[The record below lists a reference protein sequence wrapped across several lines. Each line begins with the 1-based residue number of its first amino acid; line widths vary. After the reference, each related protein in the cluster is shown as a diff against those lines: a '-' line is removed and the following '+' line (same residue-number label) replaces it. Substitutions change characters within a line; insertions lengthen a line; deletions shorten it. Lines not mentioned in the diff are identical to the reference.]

1 MSGCSKSD
9 FEIRGKIGEGLCW
22 MVFFTCSRFGEVY
35 AADDRNTGKVVA
47 IQKVRVT
54 LEDKD
59 IERESQ
65 ILKECESPFIVKY
78 HNAFQ
83 GDSEL
88 WVRDVCIA

>member
-1 MSGCSKSD
+1 M
-9 FEIRGKIGEGLCW
+9 
-22 MVFFTCSRFGEVY
+22 Y
-35 AADDRNTGKVVA
+35 AADDKHTGKVVA
-47 IQKVRVT
+47 IKKVRVT

-65 ILKECESPFIVKY
+65 ILKKCESPFIVKH

-83 GDSEL
+83 GNGEL